1 MNLLA
6 LKFPIEVAFFSKCLI
21 EFSVCELNIYVSQS
35 SFWKERK
42 KELLTSPKSFHFLS
56 QSKLL
61 TFKIQ
66 MLQILSGQALLQP
79 TTEFRK
85 STETTKIGF

>member
-42 KELLTSPKSFHFLS
+42 KGIINIP
-56 QSKLL
+56 
-61 TFKIQ
+61 
-66 MLQILSGQALLQP
+66 
-79 TTEFRK
+79 
-85 STETTKIGF
+85 

>member
-1 MNLLA
+1 MFHKA
-6 LKFPIEVAFFSKCLI
+6 VFER
-21 EFSVCELNIYVSQS
+21 
-35 SFWKERK
+35 KEK

-66 MLQILSGQALLQP
+66 MLLSLSGQALLQP